1 MYWGYGLDK
10 LPSVTSL
17 VSEAIQSNGNHS
29 CDDWDARPPLRLA
42 AELHYGGHALVNVA
56 TTMVHL
62 LGPHSQG
69 AGLGAASA
77 RRTGAGR
84 L

>member
-42 AELHYGGHALVNVA
+42 AELHYGGHALVN
-56 TTMVHL
+56 
-62 LGPHSQG
+62 G
-69 AGLGAASA
+69 A
-77 RRTGAGR
+77 
-84 L
+84 